1 MARPAGNN
9 PAKSQI
15 TKIKMA
21 NKRINNTHRIVF
33 ANIIFKPLRKQSD
46 LAAVFAFDKTR
57 HLKIP
62 KINITGFYHR
72 SRFDTAWVKS
82 RLFCV
87 MPIMSAIGGEAD
99 IKITSNSA
107 AADFFCGSTLLIGG
121 G

>member
-72 SRFDTAWVKS
+72 SRFDTAWTQSGHDIRLLKNFISLGTLSSVASDQS
-82 RLFCV
+82 RL
-87 MPIMSAIGGEAD
+87 
-99 IKITSNSA
+99 
-107 AADFFCGSTLLIGG
+107 
-121 G
+121 